1 METIVRQAAEAK
13 TSEITVEAPVQ
24 EVDSVRT
31 LSSVEMS
38 FVGGGCLAVVFA

>member
-13 TSEITVEAPVQ
+13 AAEIIVEAPVQ
-24 EVDSVRT
+24 EVDSIST

-38 FVGGGCLAVVFA
+38 FVGGGTLSVQFE

>member
-1 METIVRQAAEAK
+1 METIVRQDAEAK
-13 TSEITVEAPVQ
+13 TAKIITETPVQ
-24 EVDSVRT
+24 QDDSISA

>member
-1 METIVRQAAEAK
+1 METIVRQAEATTAEIIA
-13 TSEITVEAPVQ
+13 EAPVQ
-24 EVDSVRT
+24 QADSISA